1 MMRVG
6 ANVVDGL
13 SVTVKEKE
21 MQEMIRR
28 ISLSVLLMGLVT
40 ATVREAVRG
49 EGLHARLRWS
59 PDKVNATVGRLN
71 ATVFP
76 RRAFSLPDVHLTC
89 TQDILSSCARGPFER
104 RSGLPCGASPR
115 AP

>member
-40 ATVREAVRG
+40 STVRAAVRG
-49 EGLHARLRWS
+49 EGLPARLRWRFLS
-59 PDKVNATVGRLN
+59 PSRAAFAIIGVTNGRETRKHPQFLHYR
-71 ATVFP
+71 P
-76 RRAFSLPDVHLTC
+76 R
-89 TQDILSSCARGPFER
+89 
-104 RSGLPCGASPR
+104 
-115 AP
+115 